1 MFLSES
7 FVLFVQ
13 NYGYVAIVLLM
24 FLESSFFPFPSEV
37 VIPPAAYMA
46 YKGFLDLG
54 LVILCGILGSLLGAI
69 FNYYIAF
76 YLGRPFLEKYGR
88 YLFLPKKSLEKVE
101 YFFDRHGSI
110 STFVGRLLP
119 GIRQYI
125 SLPAGLAK
133 MNLFAFSLYTALG
146 AGIWVCVLAFVG
158 YTVGYKESLIKE
170 RLNEI
175 LIYVALFVFFLIGI
189 YFFLKVKRSK
199 K

>member
-1 MFLSES
+1 MVLSENLI
-7 FVLFVQ
+7 LFVQ
-13 NYGYVAIVLLM
+13 NYGYVAVVLFM

-46 YKGFLDLG
+46 YKGFLDLN

-69 FNYYIAF
+69 FNYYIGF

-88 YLFLPKKSLEKVE
+88 YLFISEKSLKKVE
-101 YFFDRHGSI
+101 YFFNKHGSI

-133 MNLFAFSLYTALG
+133 MNIFAFSFYTALG

-158 YTVGYKESLIKE
+158 YTVGYKENLIREK
-170 RLNEI
+170 LNEI
-175 LIYVALFVFFLIGI
+175 LIYVILFVFFVVGI
-189 YFFLKVKRSK
+189 YCVLKIKRSK
-199 K
+199 R